1 MLFLKQCGSLLYIMW
16 ILEKLLGL
24 YNVIQCID
32 DLQFINV
39 DFEMD
44 SKKVVEYFNKGRKD
58 IIEFGFIM
66 DNSIQSYSFHLTN
79 SCVEFIRRQ
88 TNEVV
93 HEFPATSLPSLCI
106 FNKSPTCITDLINNE
121 MI

>member
-1 MLFLKQCGSLLYIMW
+1 MWFTPLYKRWEVIMLFLKQCGSLLYIMW

-79 SCVEFIRRQ
+79 FYVEFKLNQ
-88 TNEVV
+88 
-93 HEFPATSLPSLCI
+93 A
-106 FNKSPTCITDLINNE
+106 
-121 MI
+121 